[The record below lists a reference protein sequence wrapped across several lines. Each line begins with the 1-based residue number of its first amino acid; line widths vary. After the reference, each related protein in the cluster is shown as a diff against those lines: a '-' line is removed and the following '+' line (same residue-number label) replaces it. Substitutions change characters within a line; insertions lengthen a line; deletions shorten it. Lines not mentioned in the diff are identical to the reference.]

1 MLTEEVHADGVA
13 AGKGDLGADQHG
25 KVGEHEEAA
34 HEKRN
39 WVRLTYECNNRCI
52 FCLDSQTHDGE
63 MRDAEDVKKQ
73 ILDGRRKGASRLILS
88 GGEPTIHPRYVDFIK
103 LGRMAGYRRVQT
115 VTNGRLFR
123 YPEFLDKCLSAGLQE
138 ITFSIH
144 GPNARIHDALV
155 GVKGAY
161 EEEMEGLRAALADG
175 RPIINVDIVIM
186 RGNIKTLPDM
196 LEGLYAEGVREF
208 DVLQVVPFG
217 RAFTEGR
224 DTLFYDLD
232 AHAQY
237 VRAALEFSKRPDVH
251 MWMNRFPPAHLEG
264 FEHLIQD
271 PYKLNDEVR
280 GRKEEFTKQLDRGTP
295 LECREPDRCKYCY
308 LQRLCDTLEGVQTSH
323 TARSFSRVT
332 LDADWEVAL
341 PAVFG
346 GDPASA
352 RRARNEAAAALEVA
366 SVDVAGPSSLE
377 PAGVPQVKRAL
388 PVIGG
393 KVTLKKRS
401 WQELTAGIELAQIRA
416 QDIDSAEREL
426 AKVPDARFVELD
438 LPEWNLTADDVRDRA
453 VHIGPAKLVRAT
465 AHRPRD
471 AEQLLALD
479 ADFEVEVVLTQVM
492 GAFLA
497 GLDRID
503 ARLRLVQPT
512 YERLTEA
519 ADSDLD
525 IPEFIAAFRGKAGAD
540 ATDIAGLPECVTMR
554 EPVRAPETFD
564 TTMATP
570 TGELEIFR
578 YARRYILDHYR
589 VKSLRCGG
597 CTKREGC
604 DGLHI
609 NTVRAHGFGWMQP
622 IR

>member
-1 MLTEEVHADGVA
+1 MLTEEVHADGIA
-13 AGKGDLGADQHG
+13 SSKGESSD
-25 KVGEHEEAA
+25 KIGEHEEAA

-63 MRDAEDVKKQ
+63 MRDAEDVKRQ

-103 LGRMAGYRRVQT
+103 LGRLAGYRRIQT

-232 AHAQY
+232 AHASY

-280 GRKEEFTKQLDRGTP
+280 GRKEEFTKQLERGTP
-295 LECREPDRCKYCY
+295 LECREPGRCKYCY

-352 RRARNEAAAALEVA
+352 RRARQEAAEANVAVNGPGALE
-366 SVDVAGPSSLE
+366 PE
-377 PAGVPQVKRAL
+377 GVPAKRSL

-393 KVTLKKRS
+393 AAGLPKRTFE
-401 WQELTAGIELAQIRA
+401 QLVAGIERVQIRA
-416 QDIDSAEREL
+416 QDLEAAAREL
-426 AKVPDARFVELD
+426 DKVPDARELELD
-438 LPEWNLTADDVRDRA
+438 LPSWSLTSSDVQDGA
-453 VHIGPAKLVRAT
+453 VHIEHAKLVRAT
-465 AHRPRD
+465 AHRPID
-471 AEQLLALD
+471 ADALLALD
-479 ADFEVEVVLTQVM
+479 ADFAVEVVLTQAMAPWIAALEQVSP
-492 GAFLA
+492 
-497 GLDRID
+497 
-503 ARLRLVQPT
+503 RLRLVQPT

-519 ADSDLD
+519 GDHDVDVPA
-525 IPEFIAAFRGKAGAD
+525 FIAAFRSKPGGEHTA
-540 ATDIAGLPECVTMR
+540 IAGLPTCVTQAP
-554 EPVRAPETFD
+554 PVRAPETFD
-564 TTMATP
+564 TTMAKP

-589 VKSLRCGG
+589 VKSLRCGE